1 MKRTNMKPIALIVGI
16 LTCLAAPLAVAGG
29 ADDTDDAATTGAAS
43 DSRYKESPMLAALVA
58 EGKLPP
64 VDERLPDVPAL
75 FEPLEGIGK
84 YGGTLQSFSMDAN
97 PWHDLGDEP
106 ERGGYLGNFAAD
118 NQTVVGN
125 LARTVEYSDDRKTI
139 IMTLRRGA
147 KWSDGAPFT
156 ADDILFMY
164 HDMHWNEHVSTWG
177 GSAFV
182 KDVRKLDDLTVVYEA
197 DLESPSPIMYYQM
210 GQWFTSDWQGYH
222 PKHYLEQYHIKYN
235 PNADALAKEQG
246 FEDWAKLMHS
256 HYWWAPMNDAEKPTM
271 QPWLFTKID
280 TTVKVF
286 ERNPYYWKVDG
297 EGQQL
302 PYVDRILNTIIDKEL
317 YDIKI
322 VTGEADFAWMNT
334 SFENITLYK
343 ENEQQGDYRV
353 VLLPGFHGSEAIFGI
368 NMNHSDPVEREINN
382 DIRFR
387 QALSLAINRDEINEV
402 VYSGQAVP
410 RQATVLPSVSYYKP
424 EWAQSFAEYD
434 PERAN
439 DLLDEMG
446 LTERDKNGKRLRAD
460 GKPVHLIME
469 SSVRVGGTIST
480 KLFELVEEYW
490 KALDFEVTV
499 KFQEDALFSQRRD
512 TPEHGLIVSPLY
524 FSTEIFSYTEPY
536 YNVSRRQKD
545 VAWGVEWRRWLNAHY
560 DIEAG
565 KAMLDDFEGGRMPG
579 EEPPDWVMDLENWDR
594 ESQKHLLG
602 SPEYNA
608 LRQKVHD
615 WHARNLVVVGTV
627 GMVPI
632 PLIVKNS
639 LGNVPTEF
647 PPWMGWRGDLNYFAE
662 GLYFK

>member
-1 MKRTNMKPIALIVGI
+1 MKPIALLVGL

-29 ADDTDDAATTGAAS
+29 DGDTDDGAATTVES

-58 EGKLPP
+58 AGELPP
-64 VDERLPDVPAL
+64 VDERLPEVPAL
-75 FEPLEGIGK
+75 FEPLESVGK
-84 YGGTLQSFSMDAN
+84 YGGTLNSFSMDAN

-125 LARTVEYSDDRKTI
+125 LAQTVEYSDDRKTI
-139 IMTLRRGA
+139 TVGLRRGA

-156 ADDILFMY
+156 ADDILFMF
-164 HDMHWNEHVSTWG
+164 HDMHWNEEVTTWG

-182 KDVRKLDDLTVVYEA
+182 KDVRKLDDFTVVYEA
-197 DLESPSPIMYYQM
+197 DLGSPSPIMYYQM

-222 PKHYLEQYHIKYN
+222 PKHYLEQYHIAYN
-235 PNADALAKEQG
+235 PDADTLAKEQG
-246 FEDWAKLMHS
+246 FEDWTKLLYS
-256 HYWWAPMNDAEKPTM
+256 HYWWSPMNDVEKPTM
-271 QPWLFTKID
+271 QPWMFTNID

-286 ERNPYYWKVDG
+286 ERNPYYWKVDS

-302 PYVDRILNTIIDKEL
+302 PYVDRILNTIIDSEL

-343 ENEQQGDYRV
+343 ESEQQGDYRV

-368 NMNHSDPVEREINN
+368 NLNHSDPVEREINN

-410 RQATVLPSVSYYKP
+410 RQATILPSVSYFKP
-424 EWAQSFAEYD
+424 EWAASFAEYD
-434 PERAN
+434 PQRAN
-439 DLLDEMG
+439 ALLDEMG
-446 LTERDKNGKRLRAD
+446 LTERDRNGNRLRPD
-460 GKPVHLIME
+460 GKPVHLVIE
-469 SSVRVGGTIST
+469 TAVSVGATISS
-480 KLFELVEEYW
+480 KLFELVQEYW
-490 KALDFEVTV
+490 KALGFEVTI
-499 KFQEDALFSQRRD
+499 KFQEAALWTQRRD
-512 TPEHGLIVSPLY
+512 SPEHGLMVAPLY
-524 FSTEIFSYTEPY
+524 FSTEVFAYTEPY

-545 VAWGVEWRRWLNAHY
+545 VSWGVEWRRWLNAKY

-565 KAMLDDFEGGRMPG
+565 TATLDDFEGGKMPG

-602 SPEYNA
+602 TPEYNS

-615 WHARNLVVVGTV
+615 WHARNLVVIGTV
-627 GMVPI
+627 GMVPV
-632 PLIVKNS
+632 PLIAKNS

-647 PPWMGWRGDLNYFAE
+647 LPWMGWRGDLNYFAE